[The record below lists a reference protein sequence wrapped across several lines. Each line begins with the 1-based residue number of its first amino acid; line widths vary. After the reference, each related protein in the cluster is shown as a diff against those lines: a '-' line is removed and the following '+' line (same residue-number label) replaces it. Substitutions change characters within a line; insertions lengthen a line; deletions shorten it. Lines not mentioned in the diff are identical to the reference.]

1 MKIKIKI
8 LTSVMITVLF
18 AILILTSSFIILMNL
33 REISNTKELLVN
45 VNYMISINENLEK
58 SDLSK
63 LNGLEINNTPI
74 RITLI
79 NKDGNILYDNE
90 TTSKEN
96 HKERIEVKD
105 AFENGSGYKIRYS
118 ETLNA
123 KLMYYASKFNEEL
136 VIRSSVPINKVTMLE
151 QNTLNYYLLIV
162 LTVIVFSLFLS
173 FRLVKIIIEPIEEL
187 ETVTLK
193 MIHGD
198 YRIRSNIKSN
208 DELGTLSNSFNK
220 MAEQLQIKIKEVV
233 DKQNKVESILKSV
246 DSGII
251 AIDEENKV
259 ISINPYIETLLGIK
273 KNIVGE
279 CIFDY
284 ITDYDI
290 KSFLENEDKSED
302 EIKILHPIEREIR
315 IKKSDIINGVE
326 NIGRVILFQDIT
338 DIKRVALMRTQFVAN
353 VSHELKTP
361 LTSIKGFAETL
372 KMVKDDETRD
382 KFLDIINK
390 EAERLTRLINDILVL
405 SNIESNLVSEINEF
419 SPGNIIEDVINIIKK
434 IAYNKN
440 IEIEYNDDNSEN
452 ILGDKDKFHQL
463 VLNLVENSVK
473 YSKDTGKVI
482 INSYNDEKYY
492 CLDII
497 DDGIGIPKEDLPR
510 IFERFYRVDKSR
522 KQGGTGL
529 GLAIVKHIVKIFNGQ
544 IDVESKLGGGTTF
557 KIKIPY
563 I

>member
-1 MKIKIKI
+1 MKNKI

-33 REISNTKELLVN
+33 REINNTKELLIN
-45 VNYMISINENLEK
+45 VNYLISK
-58 SDLSK
+58 SEDLKIEDLNK
-63 LNGLEINNTPI
+63 LNELEINDTRI

-79 NKDGNILYDNE
+79 NRHGEILYDNE
-90 TTSKEN
+90 TTSREN
-96 HKERIEVKD
+96 HKDRGEIKD
-105 AFENGSGYKIRYS
+105 AFGNGSGYRIRYS
-118 ETLNA
+118 ETLDT
-123 KLMYYASKFNEEL
+123 KLMYYASKLNEDL
-136 VIRSSVPINKVTMLE
+136 VIRTSVPIDTVTMLE
-151 QNTLNYYLLIV
+151 KNTLNYYLLLV
-162 LTVIVFSLFLS
+162 LVVIIFSLFLS
-173 FRLVKIIIEPIEEL
+173 FRLVKIIIEPIKEL
-187 ETVTLK
+187 EAVTLK
-193 MIHGD
+193 MTDGD
-198 YRIRSNIKSN
+198 YKIRSKIKTN

-259 ISINPYIETLLGIK
+259 ISINPYIEILLGIK

-290 KSFLENEDKSED
+290 KSFLDNEDKSEE

-315 IKKSDIINGVE
+315 IKKSDIINGIE

-372 KMVKDDETRD
+372 KMVKDEETRG
-382 KFLDIINK
+382 KFLEIINK

-405 SNIESNLVSEINEF
+405 SNIESNLVSEVEEF
-419 SPGNIIEDVINIIKK
+419 LPGTIIEDVINIMRK
-434 IAYNKN
+434 IAVNKN
-440 IEIEYNDDNSEN
+440 VEIQYNDDNCEN

-473 YSKDTGKVI
+473 YSKDKGKVI
-482 INSYNDEKYY
+482 INSYDYEEYY

-497 DDGIGIPKEDLPR
+497 DDGVGIPEEDIPR

-522 KQGGTGL
+522 KKGGTGL

-544 IDVESKLGGGTTF
+544 IDVESELGVGSTF
-557 KIKIPY
+557 KVKIPY
-563 I
+563 L